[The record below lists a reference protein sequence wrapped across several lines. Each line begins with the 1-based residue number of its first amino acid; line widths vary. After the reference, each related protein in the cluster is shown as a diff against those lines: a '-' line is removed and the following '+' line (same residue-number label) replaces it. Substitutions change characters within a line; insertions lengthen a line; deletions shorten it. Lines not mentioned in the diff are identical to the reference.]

1 MHKAIY
7 YSTVY
12 KCEILETN
20 EDLFQSTMEHP
31 LNYGTSIQGILCSY
45 KQRRELPALYEL
57 TRSHL

>member
-7 YSTVY
+7 YSIVY

-45 KQRRELPALYEL
+45 NRGGSSLN
-57 TRSHL
+57 